1 MHYKFGIKGRSI
13 LKATLFCVIFTG
25 LFVVLSFPKSLLPNS
40 HERLF
45 HGITGTI
52 AAFLV
57 TLFFLKFDKKSFA
70 DIELH
75 FERMTVVRFII
86 GIFVGMLIMGF
97 LVAGVMYF
105 THVAIE
111 LNPKTDVWHF
121 FFATAPLIPL
131 AFMEELGF
139 RAYPIQILK
148 DKTGIRLSIV
158 ITSILFALYHIV
170 NGWTIVS
177 SFMGPAIWGLIFGL
191 AAIYSR
197 GIAMPTGIHYAANL
211 TTSAFGAKGNTT
223 SIWTVKTPDN
233 VVATFNGID
242 WTMILPS
249 LAILFLGLASI
260 EIYMRRKTTR
270 KMDGGS

>member
-1 MHYKFGIKGRSI
+1 MHHNFGIKGRSI

-25 LFVVLSFPKSLLPNS
+25 LFVVLSFAKSLLPNT

-45 HGITGTI
+45 HGITGAI

-57 TLFFLKFDKKSFA
+57 TLFFLKFDKKSFTE
-70 DIELH
+70 IELH
-75 FERMTVVRFII
+75 FERKTVERFVI
-86 GIFVGMLIMGF
+86 GVFVGILIMGS
-97 LVAGVMYF
+97 LAAGVMYF

-111 LNPKTDVWHF
+111 LNPKTDVGHF

-139 RAYPIQILK
+139 RAYPLQILK
-148 DKTGIRLSIV
+148 DKTGIRLSII

-177 SFMGPAIWGLIFGL
+177 SFIGPATWGLIFGL
-191 AAIYSR
+191 AAIYSK

-211 TTSAFGAKGNTT
+211 TTSAFGEKGNTT

-233 VVATFNGID
+233 VVTTVNSVD

-249 LAILFLGLASI
+249 LVILILGLASI
-260 EIYMRRKTTR
+260 EIYLRRKTTR
-270 KMDGGS
+270 KMGGGV